1 MSVLLLFFFF
11 LKKSFIQRNG
21 SQSGSLVFVSGKTF
35 ETIDPRTGDVIA
47 EIASGDKEDV
57 DLAVAAARD
66 AFDNGKWPRL
76 PGYVCR
82 LSLVACIHCW
92 TFVMPNHGKWW
103 LSKLIFNGI

>member
-1 MSVLLLFFFF
+1 MCLFFY
-11 LKKSFIQRNG
+11 LLSFILYSEMVHRVVA
-21 SQSGSLVFVSGKTF
+21 LFFVSGKTF

-76 PGYVCR
+76 SGYVCC
-82 LSLVACIHCW
+82 SCIHCW
-92 TFVMPNHGKWW
+92 TCVMPNHGKCW
-103 LSKLIFNGI
+103 LSKLIFNGIV